1 MLATLS
7 DSVPPLPLEICV
19 VTTKMI
25 NERPGVVQGFIN
37 AMLNAARQART
48 PEGKATYIKIARQA
62 DPSGF
67 TDEQYEHLYDFYF
80 GPKSNP
86 LAMDPNGG
94 MYPEIYVSN
103 MKSMVEEKTLDTVMP
118 LDKLVDVRF
127 VDQYLGNNGWYDV
140 TTAEGGNYL
149 RDLLRRER
157 QLRYP
162 EREKQ
167 LRQIRQNTPAATGV
181 VTEAMAAPK
190 LFVDNIHKT
199 FFKPVKNDV
208 VGIPALN
215 GISFSVAAGDFVS
228 VIGPSGCGKSTLLR
242 IVDGL
247 IRPDQGRVLVDGQAV
262 NGPGP
267 DRAVVF
273 QYFGLYPWRS
283 VLRNVEFGLELKGM
297 PRRHRRDI
305 ALSKIAQ
312 VGLHGFE
319 NHFPTS

>member
-1 MLATLS
+1 M
-7 DSVPPLPLEICV
+7 
-19 VTTKMI
+19 
-25 NERPGVVQGFIN
+25 
-37 AMLNAARQART
+37 
-48 PEGKATYIKIARQA
+48 
-62 DPSGF
+62 
-67 TDEQYEHLYDFYF
+67 
-80 GPKSNP
+80 
-86 LAMDPNGG
+86 
-94 MYPEIYVSN
+94 
-103 MKSMVEEKTLDTVMP
+103 
-118 LDKLVDVRF
+118 
-127 VDQYLGNNGWYDV
+127 
-140 TTAEGGNYL
+140 
-149 RDLLRRER
+149 
-157 QLRYP
+157 
-162 EREKQ
+162 
-167 LRQIRQNTPAATGV
+167 PAATGV

-215 GISFSVAAGDFVS
+215 GISFSIAAGDFVS
-228 VIGPSGCGKSTLLR
+228 IIGPSGCGKSTLLR

-297 PRRHRRDI
+297 PRRQRRDI

-319 NHFPTS
+319 NHFPHELSGGMRQRVGFARALSLDPEIILMDEPFSSVDEQTRELLQEQLLELWRETRKTILFVTHSIDEAVYMANRVVVMAARPGRIVEDIAVDLPRPRTGSMRTLPRFGEIRSHAWELLKQGIGEALAGDVKTAPDAALS

>member
-1 MLATLS
+1 
-7 DSVPPLPLEICV
+7 
-19 VTTKMI
+19 
-25 NERPGVVQGFIN
+25 
-37 AMLNAARQART
+37 
-48 PEGKATYIKIARQA
+48 
-62 DPSGF
+62 
-67 TDEQYEHLYDFYF
+67 
-80 GPKSNP
+80 
-86 LAMDPNGG
+86 
-94 MYPEIYVSN
+94 
-103 MKSMVEEKTLDTVMP
+103 
-118 LDKLVDVRF
+118 
-127 VDQYLGNNGWYDV
+127 
-140 TTAEGGNYL
+140 
-149 RDLLRRER
+149 
-157 QLRYP
+157 
-162 EREKQ
+162 
-167 LRQIRQNTPAATGV
+167 
-181 VTEAMAAPK
+181 MAAPK

-319 NHFPTS
+319 NHFPHELSGGMRQRVGFARALSLDPEIILMDEPFSSVDEQTRELLQEQLLELWRETRKTILFVTHSIDEAVYMANRVVVMAARPGRIVEDIAVDLPRPRTGAMRTLPRFGEIRSHAWELLKQGIGEALAGEVKTAPDAALS